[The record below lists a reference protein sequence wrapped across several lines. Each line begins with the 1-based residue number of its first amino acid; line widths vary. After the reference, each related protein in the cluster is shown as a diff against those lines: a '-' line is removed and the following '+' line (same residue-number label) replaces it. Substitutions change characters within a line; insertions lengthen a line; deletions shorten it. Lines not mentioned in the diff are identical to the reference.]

1 MTRGE
6 KKQKVMFTMQNIKKF
21 SIYEIHNK
29 AVTAIGQHILD
40 NTTQLLQWQVSTAVV
55 SVPVGGYKQ

>member
-40 NTTQLLQWQVSTAVV
+40 NITQLLQWQVSTAVV

>member
-6 KKQKVMFTMQNIKKF
+6 KKQKVMLTMQNIKKF